1 MRIKVGIKSLEE
13 ARYFLENGADEIY
26 FGLKMVPSHNASFA
40 DEGEIVK
47 VIKLAR
53 RMKKK
58 SLLALNEI
66 YTADKYPAILD
77 HARRMTDK
85 GLDGII
91 VCDPALLEHFR
102 KKKFRTY
109 FVSSVVSACF
119 NSQAMAF
126 YRELGVRRVTLHNQV
141 MPADAAKMMKS
152 SSGMETAIF
161 VPSVFRMENIVP
173 FCFFMYPDS
182 DGMYGMCHHA
192 CAFKYRCGRHDFAQ
206 PSSNLYDQAHFLYDY
221 HRLGVDWLKVP
232 RQLNGPKLV
241 AEFTITKFLNG
252 LLEKGLDRDTFT
264 VALAELIERVD
275 MNKYGKSF
283 DLKPLP
289 KG

>member
-13 ARYFLENGADEIY
+13 AGYFLRNGADEVY

-40 DEGEIVK
+40 DEEQIVP
-47 VIKLAR
+47 VIRLAR
-53 RMKKK
+53 RLRKK

-66 YTADKYPAILD
+66 YQPEKYPFILD
-77 HARRMTDK
+77 HARRMTDQ

-91 VCDPALLEHFR
+91 VCDPALLEYFKAKR
-102 KKKFRTY
+102 FSTY

-119 NSQAMAF
+119 NSQAMEF

-141 MPADAAKMMKS
+141 MPSEAKKMMKAA
-152 SSGMETAIF
+152 SGMETAIF

-182 DGMYGMCHHA
+182 QGMYGMCHHA
-192 CAFKYRCGRHDFAQ
+192 CTLRYKCGRRDFAQ
-206 PSSNLYDQAHFLYDY
+206 PSANLYEQAHFLYDF
-221 HRLGVDWLKVP
+221 HKLGVDWLKVP
-232 RQLNGPKLV
+232 RQLNTPKLV

-283 DLKPLP
+283 DLKPFP